1 MDENASKQV
10 SSQNIIVDK
19 SSTNSDTS
27 LEPINADNLVKR
39 VTVGLKAPVSI
50 KKNNAG
56 DVFEF
61 EDGDEDY
68 AEERLREESSDEDG
82 GDDQEE
88 PVTRIT
94 TQQHAAVANSNVLRN
109 RSSNLVEIN
118 RSSTAAAQASKY
130 SCSLP
135 RDIPFMMGGARSLAA
150 AGSALA
156 TGNQQRDIAEED
168 YEYEQEK
175 QQQENHQPL
184 SAASRAAANRS
195 INRVTTGST
204 VQEEDDEDFDVGDKM
219 ANIGEAISNLA
230 SSIVVKD
237 GRELFGGVPSRRIPI
252 NTISQSYF

>member
-10 SSQNIIVDK
+10 SSQNIIEEVVDK
-19 SSTNSDTS
+19 STNSDTS
-27 LEPINADNLVKR
+27 LEPTSADNLVKR
-39 VTVGLKAPVSI
+39 DIAGLKVPVSI
-50 KKNNAG
+50 IKNNAG

-61 EDGDEDY
+61 EDGDDHV
-68 AEERLREESSDEDG
+68 EERLKEESSDDEDEEE
-82 GDDQEE
+82 EE
-88 PVTRIT
+88 PVARIT
-94 TQQHAAVANSNVLRN
+94 TPQMATNSNILRN

-118 RSSTAAAQASKY
+118 RSSSTAAQASKY

-135 RDIPFMMGGARSLAA
+135 RDIPFMMGARSLAA
-150 AGSALA
+150 AVNM
-156 TGNQQRDIAEED
+156 GNQQRSKLDIAEED

-184 SAASRAAANRS
+184 SARANRS
-195 INRVTTGST
+195 VNRATGRA
-204 VQEEDDEDFDVGDKM
+204 QENGDDEDFDGDGDKM